1 MKYQRYRYCLVN
13 VVGTLEVL
21 HLERQTLLGVGERWT
36 IKDAK
41 EVMYLGFSV
50 GNTSDGIK
58 RIPKYY

>member
-1 MKYQRYRYCLVN
+1 M
-13 VVGTLEVL
+13 GTLEVL